1 MMATL
6 LSIAA
11 ILAALSLGLWV
22 LCQKQ
27 QRSIGSVLLAAGLLL
42 MLGIE
47 GADRISLNNPE
58 IWESSKSVAL
68 LLESLLGATWLLF
81 ATTFARKD
89 SLRNLSPISWSLLA
103 GALSLPVFVLSINFA
118 GFYFSPDFA
127 KEQILFLNSSAYGFY
142 CGLLFF
148 IVAALYHLERTLLA
162 FSAVERYKVLHEI
175 LGVGTILVAML
186 VYYSYALL
194 YRTIDMNLVPIR
206 SLALLIG
213 AGLCS
218 YSRLKRGTMQ
228 GLALSRNVASGSA
241 VVLAVGCYLLL
252 LGGAGKGLRYLGV
265 HNQRLLFIGFAV
277 LCGLLLTLMLLSEKN
292 RRMLRVFL
300 HKHFYRHKY
309 DYRNEWLTFTS
320 QLSSA
325 DNMGKLQ
332 HAILGSYCET
342 FGRKGGSLYLRD
354 LESASYQQK
363 TSRNLEFP
371 QACIFDSHPLV
382 SYFNKTDWVFN
393 AADPHPADFDS
404 FKRQLETFAVQLC
417 VPLQYERNLEGFI
430 LLREAVNPG
439 EKLSFE
445 DYDLMKVLASQATSV
460 LLSLKLSAQLSTAQ
474 EMAAIGKVATFVIH
488 DLKNHVSNL
497 TLMVDNARDHI
508 ANPEFQQDML
518 ETLDETIGKV
528 NTLISRL
535 KHIKEKKDLDLAPC
549 DLTDVVR
556 RGVKACG
563 ASSGMVHGD
572 VIPACVDAAEVEKV
586 VHNLVLN
593 ALEAGSTNGSVTI
606 NVGMGESAF
615 FEVTDHGCGMS
626 EDFIRNRLFQ
636 PFQTT
641 KQKGFGIGLYQ
652 CRQIVEAHGGRIEV
666 VSKPGEGTAFK
677 VHLPALAE

>member
-1 MMATL
+1 MATL

-22 LCQKQ
+22 LCQQ
-27 QRSIGSVLLAAGLLL
+27 EQRSLGSILLAAGLLL
-42 MLGIE
+42 MAGVE
-47 GADRISLNNPE
+47 GADRIALDAPE
-58 IWESSKSVAL
+58 TWQASKSVAL

-81 ATTFARKD
+81 ALKFARNN
-89 SLRNLSPISWSLLA
+89 SLRNLSPVAWVLLA
-103 GALSLPVFVLSINFA
+103 GALALPVFVLSVNLT

-127 KEQILFLNSSAYGFY
+127 DEQILFLNRNAYWFYFGF
-142 CGLLFF
+142 LFLT
-148 IVAALYHLERTLLA
+148 VAALFHLEWTLLA
-162 FSAVERYKVLHEI
+162 FSAVDRYKVLHEI
-175 LGVGTILVAML
+175 LGVGIILVAML
-186 VYYSYALL
+186 VYYSHALL

-206 SLALLIG
+206 SLALLVG
-213 AGLCS
+213 TVLCG
-218 YSRLKRGTMQ
+218 YSRLRRGAIQ
-228 GLALSRNVASGSA
+228 GLALSRNVASGSV

-252 LGGAGKGLRYLGV
+252 LGGAGEGLRYLGV
-265 HNQRLLFIGFAV
+265 HNKRLLFIGFAV
-277 LCGLLLTLMLLSEKN
+277 LCGLLFALMLHSEKN
-292 RRMLRVFL
+292 RRKLRVFL
-300 HKHFYRHKY
+300 HKHFYRNKY
-309 DYRNEWLTFTS
+309 DYRNEWLMFTS

-325 DNMGKLQ
+325 DNMGSLQ
-332 HAILGSYCET
+332 HAILGFYCET
-342 FGRKGGSLYLRD
+342 FGRRGGSLYLRD
-354 LESASYQQK
+354 GESGSYQQK
-363 TSRNLEFP
+363 ASRNLDFP
-371 QACIFDSHPLV
+371 QVCIFNSHPLV
-382 SYFNKTDWVFN
+382 GYFSQTDWVFN

-404 FKRQLETFAVQLC
+404 FKRQFEAFRVQLC
-417 VPLQYERNLEGFI
+417 VPLQYERDLEGFI
-430 LLREAVNPG
+430 LLGEAVNPG
-439 EKLSFE
+439 EKLTFE

-497 TLMVDNARDHI
+497 TLMVDNARNHM

-563 ASSGMVHGD
+563 ASPGQVHGD
-572 VIPACVDAAEVEKV
+572 VVPVCVDAAEVEKV

-593 ALEAGSTNGSVTI
+593 AYEAGSANGSVTI
-606 NVGMGESAF
+606 NVGMGGSAF
-615 FEVTDHGCGMS
+615 FEVTDRGCGMS

-652 CRQIVEAHGGRIEV
+652 CRQIVESHGGKIEV
-666 VSKPGEGTAFK
+666 SSKVGEGTSFK
-677 VHLPALAE
+677 VHFPAVD